1 MWRVQRTA
9 FVSLLMAPFFVCAPF
24 LAYAQEEY
32 TLLTSHAII
41 ALTNAER
48 KTEMLNEYRENKMLA
63 VAAKEKAQDMAT
75 RGYFSHATPE
85 GEKTWNR
92 VRDNGYVFSR
102 VGENLAVKFSDP
114 TRIVSSWM
122 ASPGHRANL
131 LNEKFVDV
139 GIGLA
144 EGVYQGATTTFVV
157 ALFAT
162 PATEVN
168 AGEVKGE
175 QEPAQESAGLMAS
188 FEPEPAQ
195 AEREIAKTDE
205 TKTVTVEDLAPRQQV
220 AAVSAGPDPES
231 IFERIVALFRMLW
244 SVAM

>member
-1 MWRVQRTA
+1 VANEKLTVYDNPTVPGARGSFFFDDEGTPAEASRVIENG
-9 FVSLLMAPFFVCAPF
+9 VLKDLLFDRMSARRAG
-24 LAYAQEEY
+24 
-32 TLLTSHAII
+32 
-41 ALTNAER
+41 R
-48 KTEMLNEYRENKMLA
+48 KSNGHGRRES
-63 VAAKEKAQDMAT
+63 
-75 RGYFSHATPE
+75 YATPE